1 MSLFIVSEYLHI
13 KEVLLMTEV
22 CGPMSTVSVND
33 YYYYL
38 TFIDD
43 FSRCTWIYIMKT
55 LDEVLNWFKEFK
67 SLMEKH
73 T

>member
-1 MSLFIVSEYLHI
+1 MN
-13 KEVLLMTEV
+13 EVG
-22 CGPMSTVSVND
+22 GPMSIVSLND

-43 FSRCTWIYIMKT
+43 FSRCTWIYFKKT
-55 LDEVLNWFKEFK
+55 LDEVVNWFKEFK
-67 SLMEKH
+67 SLMENP